1 MRAVLDRDVIKAVV
15 ADSGMTQAELADR
28 MGYEDQ
34 SAVSQ
39 IMNRKRSSLD
49 KVVAALNVMGYS
61 VVVKRGQ
68 EELFEV
74 RTEWEVEKREARRA
88 EKPESAGK
96 RRE

>member
-74 RTEWEVEKREARRA
+74 RTEWEVEKRGARQ
-88 EKPESAGK
+88 SGK
-96 RRE
+96 A

>member
-68 EELFEV
+68 EEMFEV
-74 RTEWEVEKREARRA
+74 RTEWEVEKHAARH
-88 EKPESAGK
+88 SGK
-96 RRE
+96 A